1 MTREEFL
8 KERILQID
16 SIRGFA
22 ASLDMPYTTL
32 LSILKNVGG
41 ASIDNILKICSGL
54 GISADY
60 LATLEDGS
68 RLDDSF
74 DPDLIALQRNYK
86 SLDNASKKE
95 LSSYAQYLY
104 TKQGGKMPEDDDID

>member
-22 ASLDMPYTTL
+22 ASIDMPYTTL

-41 ASIDNILKICSGL
+41 ASIDNILKFV
-54 GISADY
+54 AD
-60 LATLEDGS
+60 
-68 RLDDSF
+68 
-74 DPDLIALQRNYK
+74 
-86 SLDNASKKE
+86 
-95 LSSYAQYLY
+95 
-104 TKQGGKMPEDDDID
+104 

>member
-22 ASLDMPYTTL
+22 ASIDMPYTTL

-41 ASIDNILKICSGL
+41 ASIDNIFIKLYKPSILLTYLHTQLLKVEQPLKIFKHFNSL
-54 GISADY
+54 Y
-60 LATLEDGS
+60 LPY
-68 RLDDSF
+68 F
-74 DPDLIALQRNYK
+74 LIYMEV
-86 SLDNASKKE
+86 SE
-95 LSSYAQYLY
+95 F
-104 TKQGGKMPEDDDID
+104 

>member
-22 ASLDMPYTTL
+22 ASIDMPYTTL

-74 DPDLIALQRNYK
+74 LIALQRNYK

>member
-8 KERILQID
+8 KERILQVD

-22 ASLDMPYTTL
+22 ASIDMPYTTL

-41 ASIDNILKICSGL
+41 ASIDNILIICSGL

-60 LATLEDGS
+60 LAALEDGS

-74 DPDLIALQRNYK
+74 DPDLIALQRNYQ